1 MKYVWQVMVLLAIA
15 TSSLHAQDVA
25 GSFTWAAVQTHG
37 RMFSRDLG
45 MMDSERDEYATNL
58 VNFASNKVAAAK
70 ASPASLEQAKRF
82 ISLAMHLS
90 PRNKRALVVNFQLS
104 QGTLPEP
111 VVVDFGPETLAKL
124 IFTRAGL
131 LVKQEGE
138 ENALVARMFIELAAQ
153 LDPKNEDAVYASEVQ
168 RLDHGAV
175 DWSVLQQAQA
185 PVPKAP

>member
-1 MKYVWQVMVLLAIA
+1 MKYVWQAMALLLIA
-15 TSSLHAQDVA
+15 AASVHAQDTT
-25 GSFTWAAVQTHG
+25 GSFTWVPVQTHG
-37 RMFSRDLG
+37 KMFSRELG
-45 MMDSERDEYATNL
+45 MMDAERDEYATNL

-70 ASPASLEQAKRF
+70 ASPASLDQAKRF
-82 ISLAMHLS
+82 IALAMHLS

-111 VVVDFGPETLAKL
+111 VVVDFSPETLAKL

-131 LVKQEGE
+131 LAKQEGQ
-138 ENALVARMFIELAAQ
+138 ENALVARMFVELSAQ

-175 DWSVLQQAQA
+175 DWTALQQVQA
-185 PVPKAP
+185 PAPKAP

>member
-1 MKYVWQVMVLLAIA
+1 MKYVWQVMALVAVA
-15 TSSLHAQDVA
+15 TTSLHAQETA
-25 GSFTWAAVQTHG
+25 GSFIWAPVQTHG
-37 RMFSRDLG
+37 KMFSRDLG
-45 MMDSERDEYATNL
+45 MMDSERDEYATNF
-58 VNFASNKVAAAK
+58 VNFAANKVAAAK
-70 ASPASLEQAKRF
+70 ASPASLDQAKRF
-82 ISLAMHLS
+82 IALAMYLS

-111 VVVDFGPETLAKL
+111 VVVDFSPETLAKL

-131 LVKQEGE
+131 LGKQEGE
-138 ENALVARMFIELAAQ
+138 ENALVARMFVELSAQ

-175 DWSVLQQAQA
+175 DWSALQQAQA